1 MPCAA
6 NQSQHKKQ
14 RQNAKVFGC
23 EDHDIE
29 DVKEQDVKDDEVEK
43 QLVKSPDILDYML
56 QTWIA
61 EEDKENSDAGT
72 ELDMAEED
80 KGNSDAGTVLDMAE
94 EDKEQSDAGT
104 VLDLEHIDTAD
115 DIYHTLT
122 STVQHVPLT
131 EEPLMSDVEPLTD
144 VQQASIWFMCL

>member
-72 ELDMAEED
+72 
-80 KGNSDAGTVLDMAE
+80 VLDMAE

-104 VLDLEHIDTAD
+104 VLDLEHMHTAD